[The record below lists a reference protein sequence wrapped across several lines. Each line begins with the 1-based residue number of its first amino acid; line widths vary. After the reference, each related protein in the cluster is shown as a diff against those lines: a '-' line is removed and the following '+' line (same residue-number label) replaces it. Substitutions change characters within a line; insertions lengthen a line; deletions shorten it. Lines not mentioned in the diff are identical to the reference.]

1 MVPKS
6 TEEVK
11 QVFDGEFSV
20 IRKLFCVIELS
31 VREAKDSKEGCIWHP
46 GVYVWHHPDKGVL
59 KVGRHFTNARKRA
72 LEHIRDNT
80 GGVMG
85 KYGNDQKTQLILF
98 NVKDPANYHW
108 VAAVEVFLEK
118 ELNPYVPSKRQG

>member
-11 QVFDGEFSV
+11 QVFDGKFSI

-31 VREAKDSKEGCIWHP
+31 VQGAKHSKEGCICHP
-46 GVYVWHHPDKGVL
+46 GVYVWYHLDRGVL
-59 KVGRHFTNARKRA
+59 RVGRHFTNARKRA
-72 LEHIRDNT
+72 LEHIQDNT
-80 GGVMG
+80 GSIMG
-85 KYGNDQKTQLILF
+85 KYGNDPKTQLILF
-98 NVKDPANYHW
+98 NVKDPANYYW

-118 ELNPYVPSKRQG
+118 ELEPYVPSKRQG